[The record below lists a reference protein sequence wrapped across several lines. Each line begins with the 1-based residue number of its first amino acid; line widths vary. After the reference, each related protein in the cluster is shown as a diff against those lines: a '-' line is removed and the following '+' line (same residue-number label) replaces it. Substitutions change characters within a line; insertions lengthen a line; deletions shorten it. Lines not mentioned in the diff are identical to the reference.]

1 MLDQGVDREILESGE
16 PVRVECMELNGHSYY
31 DDQDVE
37 VVNYVLINF
46 RVYVNLIETRYY
58 GHSIVKSVSG
68 TEANKCSAIVI
79 PKILNIYGITDPN
92 EMAHFTLKP
101 KPSEIVIEELP

>member
-1 MLDQGVDREILESGE
+1 
-16 PVRVECMELNGHSYY
+16 
-31 DDQDVE
+31 
-37 VVNYVLINF
+37 
-46 RVYVNLIETRYY
+46 
-58 GHSIVKSVSG
+58 VKSVFG